1 MIYLSKGGGGPVPIR
16 TVRGSA
22 PVLKVIS
29 NIYIAL
35 LCFMLKSVINSIE
48 IDKSLIDVFCY

>member
-1 MIYLSKGGGGPVPIR
+1 MRLISLSWTDIFENIEKNCL
-16 TVRGSA
+16 
-22 PVLKVIS
+22 LKVIS

-48 IDKSLIDVFCY
+48 IDKSLIDVVCY

>member
-1 MIYLSKGGGGPVPIR
+1 MPIR

-22 PVLKVIS
+22 SVLKVIS